1 METQKYFVKQLSLKG
16 AYNGNRYFNADFY
29 YDLKRVIS
37 VSGMPEGGVLIA
49 FPARQKNGSLSAEDL
64 TACLD
69 GLCDMWVVGRFIH
82 TMRRQ
87 IGDTVFNADSLS
99 VNISEVSIE
108 NALQTAA
115 KICERLSQSCA
126 FLKRCVT
133 SELYVIR
140 RYDAK
145 SESTDG
151 KKLKTKKGVITMDLK
166 DVSTKELVEELAKR
180 EGVEQIGVAPY
191 EPYSITAN
199 GQTISDGGPV
209 VILRVW
215 D

>member
-16 AYNGNRYFNADFY
+16 TYNGNRYFNADFY

-37 VSGMPEGGVLIA
+37 ASGMLEGCVLIA
-49 FPARQKNGSLSAEDL
+49 FPARQKNGSLSVEDL

-69 GLCDMWVVGRFIH
+69 GFSDAWVVGRFIH

-115 KICERLSQSCA
+115 KICERLNQNCA
-126 FLKRCVT
+126 FLKRCNT

-151 KKLKTKKGVITMDLK
+151 KKIKN
-166 DVSTKELVEELAKR
+166 KERGDYYGFERCIDQRTGGRTGKAR
-180 EGVEQIGVAPY
+180 R
-191 EPYSITAN
+191 SRAN
-199 GQTISDGGPV
+199 RRCSVRALQHYRQRAD
-209 VILRVW
+209 
-215 D
+215 DK